1 MPIEP
6 IGILCEFITVCDRQN
21 LTPSDR
27 HIKYFLTSLD
37 RLDLEHEYIKFVFY
51 HWENRH
57 QKIID
62 YFNEKY

>member
-6 IGILCEFITVCDRQN
+6 IGILCKFVTVCDRAK
-21 LTPSDR
+21 LTPCDK
-27 HIKYFLTSLD
+27 HIKAFLTSLD

-57 QKIID
+57 QKIKD